1 MKQQLDRRGWA
12 MRTLFMDRKE
22 VAEDPRRRVLT
33 RSIVVPRLRV
43 GDRGPSLRAIDG
55 SSP

>member
-1 MKQQLDRRGWA
+1 
-12 MRTLFMDRKE
+12 MDRKE

-33 RSIVVPRLRV
+33 RNIVVPRLRV